1 MQSVEEKGEK
11 AVKDCEARLN
21 HMQQEI
27 EGILGRVEL
36 QTGKDDA
43 TLQEQKEILSSI
55 NTQALDVVHNFIS
68 SELRQDLP
76 TGTTPQRKEYV
87 YPRVLNKPRSREEL
101 EDEFRTQQEQLQCA
115 LSQCE
120 TVIEAEEKPLDQDS
134 LEDEVSVSS
143 DGNVI
148 EQSCCDEN
156 LMCYENGRV
165 PFFKVRQFGP
175 IYCHAQHRLMVRSH

>member
-76 TGTTPQRKEYV
+76 TGT
-87 YPRVLNKPRSREEL
+87 
-101 EDEFRTQQEQLQCA
+101 QEA
-115 LSQCE
+115 
-120 TVIEAEEKPLDQDS
+120 VR
-134 LEDEVSVSS
+134 
-143 DGNVI
+143 GNVT
-148 EQSCCDEN
+148 
-156 LMCYENGRV
+156 
-165 PFFKVRQFGP
+165 F
-175 IYCHAQHRLMVRSH
+175 